1 MTMSSIKKWVL
12 EPFDLLG
19 LANFVSAI
27 ASPLLILSWKVLA
40 TRPSAPDITAQSL
53 KKIKRPST
61 DTRLNHMPW
70 LPEKESAYPG
80 YPRNPIMTYSIVQET
95 CPHYCFIAVLNI
107 SIESFLMAK
116 SRQFC
121 CFHFTSV
128 KALDGLLVP
137 LFIYSTVTR
146 KPAYTGPSLTGK
158 KIQLYLDILCS
169 N

>member
-1 MTMSSIKKWVL
+1 MTMSSIKKRVL

-27 ASPLLILSWKVLA
+27 ASALLILSWKVLA

-61 DTRLNHMPW
+61 DTRSNHTPW
-70 LPEKESAYPG
+70 LLEKESAYPG
-80 YPRNPIMTYSIVQET
+80 YPKNPTMTYSIVQET
-95 CPHYCFIAVLNI
+95 CPHYCFIAALNI
-107 SIESFLMAK
+107 SIESFLMARA
-116 SRQFC
+116 RQFC
-121 CFHFTSV
+121 CFHFTSA
-128 KALDGLLVP
+128 KALDGLLFS

-146 KPAYTGPSLTGK
+146 KLAYTRPSLTDK
-158 KIQLYLDILCS
+158 KIQLYLNILCS